1 MSEDKSEEMRPEY
14 RREDLGTGVRG
25 KYFERQMKSINIG
38 LIGFGTVGTGVAR
51 LLTEQRE
58 LLARRLGTPLV
69 LKKVADL
76 DLARPRPVALPADL
90 LTTRAE
96 DILDDPEIDIV
107 VELIGGTDCR
117 PGLCPG
123 GHRPGQARGHRQQG
137 PAGPPRQRSS
147 RRGRGAGVEVAFEAS
162 VCGGIPIILA
172 LRQGLAANRVQELF
186 GILNGTANYI
196 LTQMT
201 QSGASYAQALA
212 EAQAQGFAEA
222 DPTLDVE
229 GIDTAHKLAILMSL
243 AYGSQLDLESIAVE
257 GISRLNPLDLQFA
270 GEFGYCLKLLAITRD
285 DGHRVEARVHPTL
298 VPRDHM
304 LANVNGAMN
313 AVYLTGDAVG
323 PILLYGQGAGMMPTA
338 SAVVSDLIDLARNL
352 RHGVPGRVPALGW
365 ESALNTRRLIKPI
378 NDLVT
383 NYYLRFSALDRPGV
397 LSQVSG
403 ILGKH
408 NISIAAVIQK
418 GREVAGTVP
427 IVMITHEAREAD
439 ARQAM
444 TEIDQLPIVS
454 PPTVFYRIED
464 PHLHAA
470 QI

>member
-1 MSEDKSEEMRPEY
+1 
-14 RREDLGTGVRG
+14 
-25 KYFERQMKSINIG
+25 MKAINIG
-38 LIGFGTVGTGVAR
+38 LIGFGTVGEGVAR
-51 LLTEQRE
+51 LLTGQQE
-58 LLARRLGTPLV
+58 LLARRLGAPLI

-76 DLARPRPVALPADL
+76 DLERPRALALPANL
-90 LTTRAE
+90 LTTRAA
-96 DILDDPEIDIV
+96 DILDDPDINIV
-107 VELIGGTDCR
+107 VELIGGTTVARDYV
-117 PGLCPG
+117 L
-123 GHRPGQARGHRQQG
+123 QAIAKKKHVVTANKALLAHHGNDLLAAAAAQ
-137 PAGPPRQRSS
+137 
-147 RRGRGAGVEVAFEAS
+147 GVEIAFEAS
-162 VCGGIPIILA
+162 VCGGIPIILT
-172 LRQGLAANRVQELF
+172 LRQGLTANRIQKLF

-201 QSGASYAQALA
+201 GSGASYAQALA

-243 AYGSQLDLESIAVE
+243 AYGSQLDLDSIAVE
-257 GISRLNPLDLQFA
+257 GISRLNPVDLQFA

-298 VPRDHM
+298 VPKDHM
-304 LANVNGAMN
+304 LANVSGAMN

-338 SAVVSDLIDLARNL
+338 SAVVSDIIDLARN
-352 RHGVPGRVPALGW
+352 HICGVPGRVPALGW
-365 ESALNTRRLIKPI
+365 ESALTTRRLIKPI

-383 NYYLRFSALDRPGV
+383 NYYLRFSALDQPGV

-444 TEIDQLPIVS
+444 AEIDALPSVS

>member
-1 MSEDKSEEMRPEY
+1 MDK
-14 RREDLGTGVRG
+14 
-25 KYFERQMKSINIG
+25 RQMKAIKIG
-38 LIGFGTVGTGVAR
+38 LIGFGTVGTGVVR

-58 LLARRLGTPLV
+58 LLARRLGSPLI

-76 DLARPRPVALPADL
+76 DLARPRPVALPADC
-90 LTTRAE
+90 LTSRVE

-107 VELIGGTDCR
+107 VELIGGTSAARDYVMR
-117 PGLCPG
+117 AI
-123 GHRPGQARGHRQQG
+123 ARGKHVVTANKALLAHHG
-137 PAGPPRQRSS
+137 NDLLAAAAAQR
-147 RRGRGAGVEVAFEAS
+147 VEVAFEAS

-196 LTQMT
+196 LTAMT

-212 EAQAQGFAEA
+212 EAQAHGFAEA

-243 AYGSQLDLESIAVE
+243 AYGAQLDLESIAVE
-257 GISRLNPLDLQFA
+257 GISRLDPLDLQFA

-352 RHGVPGRVPALGW
+352 NHGVPGRVPALGW
-365 ESALNTRRLIKPI
+365 ESALSTRRLIKPI

-418 GREVAGTVP
+418 GRELAGTVP

-444 TEIDQLPIVS
+444 AEIDQLPIVS

-470 QI
+470 HI

>member
-1 MSEDKSEEMRPEY
+1 MKP
-14 RREDLGTGVRG
+14 VR
-25 KYFERQMKSINIG
+25 IG
-38 LIGFGTVGTGVAR
+38 LIGFGTVGSGVVR
-51 LLTEQRE
+51 LLTEQRD
-58 LLARRLGTPLV
+58 LLSLRLGRDLV
-69 LKKVADL
+69 LAKVADL
-76 DLARPRPVALPADL
+76 DLSRPRPVALDKDL
-90 LTTRAE
+90 LTSRVQ
-96 DILDDPEIDIV
+96 DVLNDPAIDIV
-107 VELIGGTDCR
+107 VELMGGLDA
-117 PGLCPG
+117 
-123 GHRPGQARGHRQQG
+123 ARQYTLE
-137 PAGPPRQRSS
+137 AIS
-147 RRGRGAGVEVAFEAS
+147 RGKHVVTANKALLAHHGNDILAAAAAKGVEVAFEAA

-172 LRQGLAANRVQELF
+172 LRQGLAANRIQKLF

-201 QSGASYAQALA
+201 QRGATFAQALK
-212 EAQAQGFAEA
+212 EAQDAGYAEA

-229 GIDTAHKLAILMSL
+229 GIDSAHKLAILMSL
-243 AYGSQLDLESIAVE
+243 AYGARLDLEGVAVE
-257 GISRLNPLDLQFA
+257 GISQLDPLDLQFA
-270 GEFGYCLKLLAITRD
+270 QEFGYCLKLLAITRD

-298 VPRDHM
+298 IPRDHM
-304 LANVNGAMN
+304 LANVSGAMN

-338 SAVVSDLIDLARNL
+338 SAVVSDLLDLARNL
-352 RHGVPGRVPALGW
+352 THGIQLRVPPLGSEAAL
-365 ESALNTRRLIKPI
+365 SSTRLVKPL

-383 NYYLRFSALDRPGV
+383 NYYFRFAALDRPGV

-418 GREVAGTVP
+418 GREVAGSVP

-444 TEIDQLPIVS
+444 REIDALPVVS

-464 PHLHAA
+464 PHLNAA
-470 QI
+470 KI

>member
-1 MSEDKSEEMRPEY
+1 MH
-14 RREDLGTGVRG
+14 
-25 KYFERQMKSINIG
+25 MKAINIG
-38 LIGFGTVGTGVAR
+38 LIGFGTVGEGVAR
-51 LLTEQRE
+51 LLTGQQE
-58 LLARRLGTPLV
+58 LLHRRLGTDLI

-76 DLARPRPVALPADL
+76 DLTRPRGVALPEDM

-96 DILDDPEIDIV
+96 DILADPEIDIV
-107 VELIGGTDCR
+107 VELIGGTTVARDYV
-117 PGLCPG
+117 
-123 GHRPGQARGHRQQG
+123 HQAIAAKKHVVTANKALLAHHGNDLL
-137 PAGPPRQRSS
+137 ASAAD
-147 RRGRGAGVEVAFEAS
+147 AGVEIAFEAA

-172 LRQGLAANRVQELF
+172 LRQGLAANRVQKLF

-212 EAQAQGFAEA
+212 EAQAHGFAEA

-229 GIDTAHKLAILMSL
+229 GIDAAHKLALLMSL
-243 AYGSQLDLESIAVE
+243 AYGAQLDLESIAVE
-257 GISRLNPLDLQFA
+257 GISKLNPLDLQFA

-298 VPRDHM
+298 VPKDHM
-304 LANVNGAMN
+304 LASVNGAMN

-338 SAVVSDLIDLARNL
+338 SAVVSDIIDLGRNL
-352 RHGVPGRVPALGW
+352 ICGASGRVPPLGW
-365 ESALNTRRLIKPI
+365 KSALATRRLIKPS

-383 NYYLRFSALDRPGV
+383 NYYLRFSALDQPGV
-397 LSQVSG
+397 LSSVSG

-418 GREVAGTVP
+418 GREAAGTVP

-444 TEIDQLPIVS
+444 AEIDELPSVS
-454 PPTVFYRIED
+454 PPTVYYRIED

>member
-1 MSEDKSEEMRPEY
+1 
-14 RREDLGTGVRG
+14 
-25 KYFERQMKSINIG
+25 MKSINIG
-38 LIGFGTVGTGVAR
+38 LIGFGTVGEGVAR
-51 LLTEQRE
+51 LLTEQQE
-58 LLARRLGTPLV
+58 LLARRLGTALI

-76 DLARPRPVALPADL
+76 DLKRPRGVTLSTDI
-90 LTTRAE
+90 LTTRAA

-107 VELIGGTDCR
+107 VELIGGTTA
-117 PGLCPG
+117 
-123 GHRPGQARGHRQQG
+123 AREYVLEAIAQQKHVVTANKALLAHHG
-137 PAGPPRQRSS
+137 NDLLAAAAAQR
-147 RRGRGAGVEVAFEAS
+147 VEIAFEAA
-162 VCGGIPIILA
+162 VCGGIPIILT

-201 QSGASYAQALA
+201 GSGASYAQALA

-270 GEFGYCLKLLAITRD
+270 GEFGYCMKLLAITRD

-298 VPRDHM
+298 VPKDHM
-304 LANVNGAMN
+304 LANVGGAMN

-352 RHGVPGRVPALGW
+352 ICGVPGRVPPLGW
-365 ESALNTRRLIKPI
+365 ESALATRRLIKPI

-383 NYYLRFSALDRPGV
+383 NYYLRFSALDQPGV

-444 TEIDQLPIVS
+444 AEIDALPSVS

>member
-1 MSEDKSEEMRPEY
+1 MH
-14 RREDLGTGVRG
+14 
-25 KYFERQMKSINIG
+25 MKAINIG
-38 LIGFGTVGTGVAR
+38 LIGFGTVGEGVVR
-51 LLTEQRE
+51 LLTKQQE
-58 LLARRLGTPLV
+58 LLARRLGIPLT
-69 LKKVADL
+69 LRKVADL
-76 DLARPRPVALPADL
+76 DLERPRGVVLPADL
-90 LTTRAE
+90 LTTRAA

-107 VELIGGTDCR
+107 VELIGGT
-117 PGLCPG
+117 GV
-123 GHRPGQARGHRQQG
+123 AREYVLSAIAQKKHVVTANKALLAHCGNDLLTAAAAQ
-137 PAGPPRQRSS
+137 
-147 RRGRGAGVEVAFEAS
+147 GVEIAFEAS
-162 VCGGIPIILA
+162 VCGGIPIILT

-212 EAQAQGFAEA
+212 EAQAQGFAET

-270 GEFGYCLKLLAITRD
+270 GEFGYCLKLLAVTRD

-298 VPRDHM
+298 VPKDHM

-338 SAVVSDLIDLARNL
+338 SAVVSDIIDLARNL
-352 RHGVPGRVPALGW
+352 ICRVPGRVPPLGW
-365 ESALNTRRLIKPI
+365 ESALATRRLIKPI

-383 NYYLRFSALDRPGV
+383 NYYLRFSALDQPGV

-444 TEIDQLPIVS
+444 AEIDELPIVS

>member
-1 MSEDKSEEMRPEY
+1 
-14 RREDLGTGVRG
+14 
-25 KYFERQMKSINIG
+25 MKAIKIG
-38 LIGFGTVGTGVAR
+38 LIGFGTVGTGVVR
-51 LLTEQRE
+51 LLIEERE
-58 LLARRLGTPLV
+58 LLARRLGAELV

-76 DLARPRPVALPADL
+76 DLTRPRPVALAEDL

-96 DILDDPEIDIV
+96 DILNDPEIDIV
-107 VELIGGTDCR
+107 VELIGGTDAAR
-117 PGLCPG
+117 DYVLEAI
-123 GHRPGQARGHRQQG
+123 ARGKHVVTANKALLAHHG
-137 PAGPPRQRSS
+137 NDLLAAAAAQR
-147 RRGRGAGVEVAFEAS
+147 VEVAFEAS

-172 LRQGLAANRVQELF
+172 LRQGLTANRVRELF

-212 EAQAQGFAEA
+212 EAQAHGFAEA

-298 VPRDHM
+298 VPRTHM

-338 SAVVSDLIDLARNL
+338 SAVVSDLIDLARNII
-352 RHGVPGRVPALGW
+352 HGVPGRVPALGW
-365 ESALNTRRLIKPI
+365 ESALSTRRLIKPI

-383 NYYLRFSALDRPGV
+383 NYYLRFSALDQPGV

-444 TEIDQLPIVS
+444 AEIDQLPIVS

>member
-1 MSEDKSEEMRPEY
+1 
-14 RREDLGTGVRG
+14 
-25 KYFERQMKSINIG
+25 MKPINIG
-38 LIGFGTVGTGVAR
+38 LIGFGTVGSGVAP
-51 LLTEQRE
+51 LLTEQQE
-58 LLARRLGTPLV
+58 VLARRLGSPLI

-76 DLARPRPVALPADL
+76 ALDRPRPVALPGDC

-96 DILDDPEIDIV
+96 DILEHPEIDIV
-107 VELIGGTDCR
+107 VELIGGTTAAR
-117 PGLCPG
+117 EYVMAAI
-123 GHRPGQARGHRQQG
+123 ARGKHVVTANKALLAHHG
-137 PAGPPRQRSS
+137 NDLLAAAAAQR
-147 RRGRGAGVEVAFEAS
+147 VEVAFEAS

-229 GIDTAHKLAILMSL
+229 GIDTAHKLTVLMSL
-243 AYGSQLDLESIAVE
+243 AYGAQLDLEGIAVE

-298 VPRDHM
+298 VPRTHM

-352 RHGVPGRVPALGW
+352 NRGVPGRVPALGW

-418 GREVAGTVP
+418 GRELAGTVP

-444 TEIDQLPIVS
+444 AEIDQLPIVS
-454 PPTVFYRIED
+454 PPAIFYRIED
-464 PHLHAA
+464 PPPHAA
-470 QI
+470 QIWGRVRTGARRRPAMLRPP

>member
-1 MSEDKSEEMRPEY
+1 M
-14 RREDLGTGVRG
+14 
-25 KYFERQMKSINIG
+25 
-38 LIGFGTVGTGVAR
+38 
-51 LLTEQRE
+51 
-58 LLARRLGTPLV
+58 
-69 LKKVADL
+69 
-76 DLARPRPVALPADL
+76 
-90 LTTRAE
+90 
-96 DILDDPEIDIV
+96 
-107 VELIGGTDCR
+107 
-117 PGLCPG
+117 
-123 GHRPGQARGHRQQG
+123 
-137 PAGPPRQRSS
+137 
-147 RRGRGAGVEVAFEAS
+147 
-162 VCGGIPIILA
+162 CGGIPIILA

-243 AYGSQLDLESIAVE
+243 AYGAQLDLESIAVE

-365 ESALNTRRLIKPI
+365 ESALSTRRLIKPI

-383 NYYLRFSALDRPGV
+383 NYYLRFSALDQPGV

-444 TEIDQLPIVS
+444 AEIDQLPIVS

>member
-1 MSEDKSEEMRPEY
+1 
-14 RREDLGTGVRG
+14 
-25 KYFERQMKSINIG
+25 MKAIKVG
-38 LIGFGTVGTGVAR
+38 LIGCGTVGTGVMR
-51 LLTEQRE
+51 LLTEHRDF
-58 LLARRLGTPLV
+58 LAWRLGTDLV

-76 DLARPRPVALPADL
+76 DAGRLRATGLEPER
-90 LTTRAE
+90 LTTRVE

-107 VELIGGTDCR
+107 VELIGGCDAAQHYV
-117 PGLCPG
+117 LEAI
-123 GHRPGQARGHRQQG
+123 ARGKHVATANKALLAHHGNDLLAAAAAR
-137 PAGPPRQRSS
+137 
-147 RRGRGAGVEVAFEAS
+147 GVEIAFEAA
-162 VCGGIPIILA
+162 VCGGIPIIVA
-172 LRQGLAANRVQELF
+172 LRQGLAANRIQELF
-186 GILNGTANYI
+186 GILNGTCNYI
-196 LTQMT
+196 LTQMS
-201 QSGASYAQALA
+201 QSGISYAQALS
-212 EAQAQGFAEA
+212 EAQEAGYAEA

-243 AYGSQLDLESIAVE
+243 SYGSRLDLESITVE
-257 GISRLNPLDLQFA
+257 GISRLDPVDLQFA
-270 GEFGYCLKLLAITRD
+270 WEFGYCLKLLAITRD

-298 VPRDHM
+298 IPRDHM
-304 LANVNGAMN
+304 LANVSGAMN
-313 AVYLTGDAVG
+313 AVHLTGDAVG

-338 SAVVSDLIDLARNL
+338 SAVVSDLMDLARNL
-352 RHGVPGRVPALGW
+352 LRGVPRRIPPLGCEAAL
-365 ESALNTRRLIKPI
+365 SNHRLIKPM

-383 NYYLRFSALDRPGV
+383 NYYMRFAALDRPGV

-418 GREVAGTVP
+418 GREVAGHVP

-439 ARQAM
+439 ARAAM
-444 TEIDQLPIVS
+444 AEIDQLAIVA